1 MKIERDSISQK
12 NERKEISAKAMADL
26 EGISEL
32 LSIDPREAAKTSES
46 FESDYS
52 FPYFELC
59 RTIC

>member
-46 FESDYS
+46 SESDCS
-52 FPYFELC
+52 FRYFELC